1 MGDEMSTQ
9 LQESKQEAQVFN
21 ALQTAL
27 DKGVDADSLEKL
39 LNMQERILDRQ
50 AEQAYTQAMV
60 IVQGDA
66 KRIVKNKENKQTSS
80 KYADLDAVIS
90 AIKPVYTANGFS
102 ISFGTADSPHAGHV
116 RVTAKIRH
124 SAGWSESEMI
134 DIPLDDEGIA
144 GKKNKTQVHGTSSAV
159 SYGRRY
165 LLAMIFNINTGD
177 DDDGNSA
184 GGDSRTA
191 MEIENEWIDRV
202 AIWREILPSIL
213 QLKEGIALNDLP
225 QAIEAWSEL
234 EKEEQSAVWNPAPT
248 KGGILTTAERTVMK
262 SNDWSDARNLIN
274 GIEGAE

>member
-1 MGDEMSTQ
+1 MSE
-9 LQESKQEAQVFN
+9 LVVNQEN
-21 ALQTAL
+21 AVLTTLQTAL
-27 DKGVDADSLEKL
+27 NKGVDADSLEKL
-39 LNMQERILDRQ
+39 LNMQERVLDRQ

-60 IVQGDA
+60 IVQADA

-144 GKKNKTQVHGTSSAV
+144 GKKNKTQVHGTSSAI

-177 DDDGNSA
+177 DDDGNAA
-184 GGDSRTA
+184 GGDTRSA
-191 MEIENEWIDRV
+191 MEVDSEWIERV

-213 QLKEGIALNDLP
+213 AVKEGIALNDLD
-225 QAIEAWSEL
+225 QAIEAWHEL
-234 EKEEQSAVWNPAPT
+234 TKEEMSAVWNPAPT
-248 KGGILTTAERTVMK
+248 KGGILTTVERTVMK
-262 SNDWSDARNLIN
+262 SNEWSQARNAMSL
-274 GIEGAE
+274 EGDSHA